1 MATFTG
7 NVTIKNVKDTLYINA
22 GNDIDGNDLERL
34 CRNLVANATGKIKI
48 ACHTKA
54 AGPDLGNRFSG
65 KEFAALI
72 ETNRPCLRTSFKS
85 LPSGGSFPTPYLS
98 LVAKDAPKAKA
109 KASGKQ
115 SNGMKFID

>member
-7 NVTIKNVKDTLYINA
+7 NTTIKLVKDVLYVNA
-22 GNDIDGNDLERL
+22 GNDIDGQDIERL
-34 CRNLVANATGKIKI
+34 CRNLMANATGKVKI
-48 ACHTKA
+48 ACHTKP
-54 AGPDLGNRFSG
+54 AGSDLGNRFTA

-85 LPSGGSFPTPYLS
+85 LASGGSFPTPYLS
-98 LVAKDAPKAKA
+98 LTAKDAPKAKA